1 MARIPL
7 PPIGAFGAVMGLAG
21 LGLAARSAAPVLA
34 GSVRAPAH
42 FTEPW
47 ILLALLA
54 FAWLLPAYLWKLV
67 KSPRA
72 VREEFTDPVRMG
84 FCATLPVGVTL
95 LAGGLAPYLPAIASV
110 FCIAGAALLLAMQAW
125 GLWRLLAGGVELAH
139 VNASWFVLF
148 IGGIVVPG
156 PALALGHEGLARFC
170 FGVSAS
176 LTPLVACLLLVR
188 AVVVPPLPA
197 TLRPTWFI
205 LLVPPTLVY
214 ANGSALFRDFA
225 FLENL
230 YPFALVLAAALL
242 AYARESARWP
252 FGVPWWAMT
261 FPLDALAYAA
271 AHYAGSHAGPLWM
284 WLCAATLLLAAAAVL
299 LVLVRSVLAL
309 RRARR

>member
-1 MARIPL
+1 
-7 PPIGAFGAVMGLAG
+7 
-21 LGLAARSAAPVLA
+21 
-34 GSVRAPAH
+34 
-42 FTEPW
+42 
-47 ILLALLA
+47 
-54 FAWLLPAYLWKLV
+54 
-67 KSPRA
+67 
-72 VREEFTDPVRMG
+72 
-84 FCATLPVGVTL
+84 
-95 LAGGLAPYLPAIASV
+95 V

-214 ANGSALFRDFA
+214 ANGSALFRDLA